1 MIILICSLLG
11 GLDISSA
18 FWLGIVTLAPTKHI
32 VILAGG
38 LNYPRKNRS
47 SDGPDE
53 KLALLLKN
61 VDGKA
66 KLEELVGQLGGA

>member
-18 FWLGIVTLAPTKHI
+18 FWLGIVTLAPTQHI

-38 LNYPRKNRS
+38 LNYPIKNPS
-47 SDGPDE
+47 SDRPDE

-61 VDGKA
+61 VDGTS